1 MKVFPLFCS
10 RQSTGEEGQRNFTSQ
25 IRTSSI
31 ASNHPSRQNELDN
44 KRRDVCSCN
53 LRRLWNNNLEERE
66 ERSGNQR
73 AGPPLSKVRNDFFF
87 FFTTKREEEKR
98 KRKKAE
104 ECTRQDEGGQA
115 RVTRWIEYLRGTP
128 FAWKI
133 ERCSS
138 IKVALHEK
146 KNNELEK
153 KEFVFVPY
161 EFSFPLPFYWIFL
174 TSVSRI
180 VLAKINNFRKIK
192 TTLVTDLN
200 LYTFER
206 NKCKSSILGNLSFDE
221 SCKICFRISR
231 MIKTNVER
239 NTKICILVHYALIC
253 VRYKGHRIW
262 RRY

>member
-1 MKVFPLFCS
+1 MIILGDTFIWKSARILYVTSFVYLVRIYLKVFPLFCS

-25 IRTSSI
+25 IRTSRVITLLGRTSSI
-31 ASNHPSRQNELDN
+31 TNG
-44 KRRDVCSCN
+44 DVCSCN
-53 LRRLWNNNLEERE
+53 LRRPWNNNLEERE

-153 KEFVFVPY
+153 KEFVSFR
-161 EFSFPLPFYWIFL
+161 FSNFL
-174 TSVSRI
+174 FHFLSIGSSW
-180 VLAKINNFRKIK
+180 L
-192 TTLVTDLN
+192 
-200 LYTFER
+200 LYLE
-206 NKCKSSILGNLSFDE
+206 SFWQ
-221 SCKICFRISR
+221 R
-231 MIKTNVER
+231 
-239 NTKICILVHYALIC
+239 
-253 VRYKGHRIW
+253 
-262 RRY
+262 